1 MLKLEL
7 INGISN
13 KRSKLLERLNIFS
26 IQDLVSF
33 FPKKYKDLTNFV
45 SIAKS
50 FFFQDETVVK
60 AKVVDIETIVSK
72 TRKNITKIKIQ
83 DETGVAYLVSFNPYI
98 KNTITVGKEY
108 VIIGVFVYQYNR
120 IESSQ
125 FIIEDVNQDSLNY
138 GRIVP
143 FYSLTEGITQKMLR
157 KWIYEGLQIFEK
169 ENGFR
174 ENLPPEII
182 EKRFLI
188 NRKDAF
194 YNIHFPSSFDLLNR
208 AIYRFKYTETLKLE
222 FNMVMNKS
230 IVVRKKPRLYTDKGL
245 VAKVIE
251 SLPFKLTNAQKN
263 AFYEIKKDMDSL
275 FSMHRLLQGDVGSG
289 KTVVALLAM
298 VYAFENSYQSV
309 IMVPTDVLAKQH
321 YERIKNIVSPFGI
334 KVGLFTGSLSPSER
348 GLVLKL
354 IESGDLNIIIGTHAL
369 FSDDV
374 KYKNLG
380 LVVIDEQHKFGVI
393 QRAKLINKGDNPD
406 ILVMTATP
414 IPRTL
419 GLTYFGDMDISIID
433 EKPNRKKIIT
443 EWYKESKIEKV
454 FNKVRDEIKKGNQG
468 YIIYPLIEDSEK
480 LDLKSVTTMFDH
492 LQNEVFKEFRLVLLH
507 GRMSEDEKE
516 DSVRRLINKEA
527 DILVSTTVIEVG
539 IDIPSATF
547 IVIENAHRFGLST
560 LHQLRG
566 RVGRNNIQS
575 YCFLVTPDKITED
588 AIFRMKVMVETDDGF
603 KIAEEDLKIRGVGE
617 FLGIRQK
624 GFDGLKLT
632 SLLHDTKIIKEAR
645 EDAFMLVS
653 RPDIFKSSVVKKW
666 YNEFME
672 KNKDI
677 IRT

>member
-354 IESGDLNIIIGTHAL
+354 IESGDLNIIVGTHAL

-516 DSVRRLINKEA
+516 DSVRKLINKEA

>member
-354 IESGDLNIIIGTHAL
+354 IESGDLNIIVGTHAL

-492 LQNEVFKEFRLVLLH
+492 LQNEVFKDFRLVLLH

-516 DSVRRLINKEA
+516 DSVRKLINKEA

>member
-354 IESGDLNIIIGTHAL
+354 IESSDLNIIVGTHAL

-380 LVVIDEQHKFGVI
+380 LIVIDEQHKFGVI